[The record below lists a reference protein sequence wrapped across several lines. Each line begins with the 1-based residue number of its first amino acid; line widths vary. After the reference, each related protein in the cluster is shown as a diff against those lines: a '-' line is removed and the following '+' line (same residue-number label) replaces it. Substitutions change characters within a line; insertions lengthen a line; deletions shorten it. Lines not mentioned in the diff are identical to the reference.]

1 MSILKIARLGHPVLH
16 KKAIFIKNLQDP
28 KIQKLIKDMTETM
41 SDAQGIGLAAPQ
53 VYVNKQIM
61 IFRIPSEE
69 DENKDKSIEITVL
82 INPKLSN
89 ISDETNDDWEG
100 CLSIPGMSGLVKRF
114 SKIKYEGLDMNGNII
129 KRTAEG
135 LHARIVQHEYD
146 HLMGILYIYRLVD
159 SRAFGF
165 NDEIENYWKKN
176 RDEKN

>member
-1 MSILKIARLGHPVLH
+1 
-16 KKAIFIKNLQDP
+16 
-28 KIQKLIKDMTETM
+28 MTETM
-41 SDAQGIGLAAPQ
+41 LDAHGIGLAAPQ

-61 IFRIPSEE
+61 IFRIPNKE
-69 DENKDKSIEITVL
+69 DEKKDESIEITVL

-89 ISDETNDDWEG
+89 ISDETNNDWEG

-146 HLMGILYIYRLVD
+146 HLMGILYIHRLVD

-165 NDEIENYWKKN
+165 NDEIENYWKNK
-176 RDEKN
+176 DEKN